1 MSFVGEFAA
10 LATAALWSFTSIFFT
25 LASRLIGSYQLNKL
39 RIPLAAIFLFGM
51 LFIITGRLWPE
62 NVGSPA
68 YLYLIISGI
77 IGLSL
82 GDLCLFRAFVIIGTR
97 LTLLI
102 FAVSPIIAAITAW
115 IMLGEKLGGY
125 AIFGILIT
133 ISGIWWVTVERPLD
147 NNSKSGQFGSKGLGI
162 ILAIAAAAGQA
173 IGLVLAKAGMG
184 DTLAP
189 LPATL
194 IRMVGATAAIWL
206 FGIFKGDTIETLGKI
221 KNRKMMLLALGG
233 SICGPFLGVWLSLVA
248 VKHTEA
254 GVAMA
259 IMGTVPVLVIP
270 LVIIFFK
277 EKVSLRAL
285 IGAVITAAGV
295 AILFLS

>member
-1 MSFVGEFAA
+1 LG
-10 LATAALWSFTSIFFT
+10 TAVLWSFTSIFFT

-39 RIPLAAIFLFGM
+39 RIPLAAVFLFGM
-51 LFIITGRLWPE
+51 LFITTGNLWPE
-62 NVGSPA
+62 NVNNQA
-68 YLYLIISGI
+68 YMYLIISGI
-77 IGLSL
+77 VGLSL

-102 FAVSPIIAAITAW
+102 FAISPIIAAVTAW
-115 IMLGEKLGGY
+115 IMLGEQLGIY
-125 AIFGILIT
+125 AILGILIT
-133 ISGIWWVTVERPLD
+133 ISGIWWVTVERRLD
-147 NNSKSGQFGSKGLGI
+147 NNSKSGKFSSNGLGI

-184 DTLAP
+184 EGLAP

-194 IRMVGATAAIWL
+194 IRMVAATAAIWL
-206 FGIFKGDTIETLGKI
+206 FGFFKGDTIETLGKI
-221 KNRKMMLLALGG
+221 KNRKMMFLALGG

-254 GVAMA
+254 GIAMA

-277 EKVSLRAL
+277 EKVSIRAL
-285 IGAVITAAGV
+285 VGAIITAAGV
-295 AILFLS
+295 ALLFLS